1 MIRSTAHLVLDGH
14 LVQGARPWRVRK
26 PRVNGIITRY
36 ESFDTRPPS
45 DRLRN
50 SPDAYQNTAGLCHG
64 ALPGRQSA
72 DRRDQPMTAIF
83 RPRPTLIFLL
93 LLLVLVFWLSLALG
107 PVSLPLGDTLLGG
120 MRLLGLPLDGGD
132 TQQAELILGQI
143 RLPRSL
149 LGIAVGSVLALSG
162 VAMQGLFRNPL
173 ADPGLVGVS
182 GGAALGAAL
191 AIVGGSLLGGLPP
204 VIEPYLLSVCAFAG
218 GLIVTAVVYR
228 FGRRNG
234 QTDVATMLLAGVA
247 MTAMA
252 GAGVGLFT
260 YLADDATLR
269 TLTFWNL
276 GSLNG
281 ASYPRLWPLLIVT
294 LGVALW
300 LPRRAAALNALL
312 LGESE
317 ARHLGFDIE
326 RIKLELVLC
335 TALGVG
341 AAVAAAGL
349 IGFIGLVVPHLM
361 RLLVGPDHRVLLPAS
376 LLAGASLL
384 LLADLAAR
392 LLLAPAE
399 LPIGIVTALIGAPF
413 FLYLLVRGRS

>member
-1 MIRSTAHLVLDGH
+1 
-14 LVQGARPWRVRK
+14 
-26 PRVNGIITRY
+26 
-36 ESFDTRPPS
+36 
-45 DRLRN
+45 
-50 SPDAYQNTAGLCHG
+50 
-64 ALPGRQSA
+64 
-72 DRRDQPMTAIF
+72 MTAIV
-83 RPRPTLIFLL
+83 RPRPLLIALGLL
-93 LLLVLVFWLSLALG
+93 LALALWLSLALG
-107 PVSLPLGDTLLGG
+107 PVSLPLADTLLAGL
-120 MRLLGLPLDGGD
+120 RLLGLPLGGEGL
-132 TQQAELILGQI
+132 QQAELILAQI

-149 LGIAVGSVLALSG
+149 LGLAVGAVLALSG

-182 GGAALGAAL
+182 GGAALGAAI
-191 AIVGGSLLGGLPP
+191 AIVGGSYLGGLPP
-204 VIEPYLLSVCAFAG
+204 ALAPYLLSFCAFAG
-218 GLIVTAVVYR
+218 GLAVTALVYR
-228 FGRRNG
+228 FGRRDG
-234 QTDVATMLLAGVA
+234 QTHVATMLLAGVA
-247 MTAMA
+247 LTAMA

-260 YLADDATLR
+260 YLADDAGLR
-269 TLTFWNL
+269 SLTFWNL

-281 ASYPRLWPLLIVT
+281 ASYARLWPLLLVT
-294 LGVALW
+294 LGVAAW

-317 ARHLGFDIE
+317 ARHLGFDVE
-326 RIKLELVLC
+326 RVKLELVLC

-384 LLADLAAR
+384 LLADLVAR

-399 LPIGIVTALIGAPF
+399 LPIGIVTALLGAPF
-413 FLYLLVRGRS
+413 FLYLLVRGRT

>member
-1 MIRSTAHLVLDGH
+1 MGV
-14 LVQGARPWRVRK
+14 
-26 PRVNGIITRY
+26 
-36 ESFDTRPPS
+36 
-45 DRLRN
+45 
-50 SPDAYQNTAGLCHG
+50 
-64 ALPGRQSA
+64 
-72 DRRDQPMTAIF
+72 
-83 RPRPTLIFLL
+83 LL
-93 LLLVLVFWLSLALG
+93 LLAFWLSLALG
-107 PVSLPLGDTLLGG
+107 PVSLPLGDTLLAAL
-120 MRLLGLPLDGGD
+120 RLMGLPIEGEGL
-132 TQQAELILGQI
+132 QQAELILGQI

-149 LGIAVGSVLALSG
+149 LGLCVGIVLALSG

-173 ADPGLVGVS
+173 ADPGLVGVA
-182 GGAALGAAL
+182 GGAALGAAI
-191 AIVGGSLLGGLPP
+191 AIVGGSMIGGLPP
-204 VIEPYLLSVCAFAG
+204 ALAPYLLSICAFSG

-228 FGRRNG
+228 FGRRDG
-234 QTDVATMLLAGVA
+234 QTNVATMLLAGVA
-247 MTAMA
+247 LTAMS

-269 TLTFWNL
+269 SLTFWNL

-281 ASYPRLWPLLIVT
+281 ASYPRLWPLLLVT
-294 LGVALW
+294 LGVAIW
-300 LPRRAAALNALL
+300 LPRRASALNALL

-317 ARHLGFDIE
+317 ARHLGFNVE

-384 LLADLAAR
+384 LLADLVAR
-392 LLLAPAE
+392 LVLAPAE

-413 FLYLLVRGRS
+413 FLYLLVRGRA